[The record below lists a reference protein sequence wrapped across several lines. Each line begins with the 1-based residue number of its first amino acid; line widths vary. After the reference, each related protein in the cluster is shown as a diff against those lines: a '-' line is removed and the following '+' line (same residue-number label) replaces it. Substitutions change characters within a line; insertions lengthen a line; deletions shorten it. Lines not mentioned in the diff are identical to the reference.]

1 MSYRGASWVP
11 LYLIQRLRAALSKTT
26 LTRNFIWEVIA
37 RHWPRNTHRA
47 PRGSLRSLFQGV
59 LKTLLLIKF
68 NLIHPATNSMPFV
81 VGVYREGIEG
91 SAEQS
96 LKLMSNTVSC
106 CEYLANAEAQRQ
118 FKVEKTP

>member
-1 MSYRGASWVP
+1 
-11 LYLIQRLRAALSKTT
+11 
-26 LTRNFIWEVIA
+26 
-37 RHWPRNTHRA
+37 
-47 PRGSLRSLFQGV
+47 
-59 LKTLLLIKF
+59 
-68 NLIHPATNSMPFV
+68 MPFV

-96 LKLMSNTVSC
+96 LKLMSNAVSC